1 MKATFPSEYVKLA
14 SLQIETAKSI
24 GCDVIVTNCPRC
36 MQNLVEAGM
45 NDDSIMMYD
54 LTEYVSMSLGFAV
67 VRNDSKMIDSV
78 NLAYCTAINRYCK
91 PGAV

>member
-14 SLQIETAKSI
+14 SLQIETAKGM
-24 GCDVIVTNCPRC
+24 GCDVIVTNCPGC
-36 MQNLVEAGM
+36 MQNLVKAGM
-45 NDDSIMMYD
+45 NDDSIMVYD

-67 VRNDSKMIDSV
+67 VRNNSKMIDSV
-78 NLAYCTAINRYCK
+78 NQAYCTAINRYCK

>member
-1 MKATFPSEYVKLA
+1 
-14 SLQIETAKSI
+14 
-24 GCDVIVTNCPRC
+24 

-45 NDDSIMMYD
+45 NDDSIMVYD

-78 NLAYCTAINRYCK
+78 NQAYCTAINRYCK

>member
-1 MKATFPSEYVKLA
+1 
-14 SLQIETAKSI
+14 
-24 GCDVIVTNCPRC
+24 

-45 NDDSIMMYD
+45 NDDSIMVYD

-78 NLAYCTAINRYCK
+78 NQAYCTARNRYCK
-91 PGAV
+91 PENEKTLTSFALTRTIQFYKLYTTRKSSLTLRLTRST